1 MGNNYLIF
9 RAGKIKTHQEVINV
23 LKEQH
28 RDENF
33 LSHRADSSRTN
44 SNSYSSNYQDA
55 IGKFDELLPKKIRKN
70 AVLGLNFL
78 VSTSEEFKDAA
89 AEEDFYEKAREYI
102 GEKFGQIVGWAI
114 HRDETS
120 THMQVVTI
128 PLVDGKLN
136 AKELIGGKRHRMRE
150 IQTDFFEK
158 VGEEFGLVRGRD
170 SSETKAVHKTVE
182 EYHQEEKDKLQEEQ
196 NRLSEER
203 ERLSEGQNK
212 LSEDKAKLQ
221 EEQVNLATN
230 KIELQ
235 SRAKDLHQRIT
246 DYNKKMDQ
254 ELEKVNATTA
264 LIRANKYNVKNPE
277 QILKDLFALAK
288 AFFESQKFDIRKKT
302 NKELQEEI
310 HRRERQKKT
319 RESGMER

>member
-1 MGNNYLIF
+1 MGHNYLIF
-9 RAGKIKTHQEVINV
+9 RAGKIKTHREVINV

-33 LSHRADSSRTN
+33 NSHRADPQRLDQ
-44 SNSYSSNYQDA
+44 NSYSSNYLDA
-55 IGKFDELLPKKIRKN
+55 INLFDQLLPKKTRKN

-78 VSTSEEFKDAA
+78 VSTSEEFRDAA
-89 AEEDFYEKAREYI
+89 AEEDFYTKAREYI
-102 GEKFGQIVGWAI
+102 GKNFGQIVGWAI

-128 PLVDGKLN
+128 PLVNGKLN

-150 IQTDFFEK
+150 IQTDFYEK
-158 VGEEFGLVRGRD
+158 VGKEFGLVRGRD
-170 SSETKAVHKTVE
+170 SAETKAVHKTVE
-182 EYHQEEKDKLQEEQ
+182 KYHQEEKDKLQAEEKK
-196 NRLSEER
+196 LSEER

-246 DYNKKMDQ
+246 DYNKKMDA
-254 ELEKVNATTA
+254 ETEKVNATTA
-264 LIRANKYNVKNPE
+264 LIRANKYNVKNPQ

-288 AFFESQKFDIRKKT
+288 AFYEAQKFDIRKKT
-302 NKELQEEI
+302 TNELQEEI